1 MFGRN
6 APSLSPKTP
15 SSSPLRK
22 IQKYL
27 DNSLKKKKK
36 SSAVGIEP
44 YKAILSK
51 DVGSSNDD
59 MMDHASSTLT
69 QIENYSAAVDSSS
82 SSNLSEVTT
91 NLAAVATI
99 SQIPNSHPLTI
110 RTGDKASYWC
120 SSSDNLYVEK
130 KCSER
135 AYRVLSYRKDSKTGK
150 RVIFDILDGKP
161 YFLSHGDGK
170 RVTHNAIV
178 FETRSA
184 ALSERFPSNQVSNC
198 LQ

>member
-6 APSLSPKTP
+6 APSSPKTP

-27 DNSLKKKKK
+27 DKSLKKKK
-36 SSAVGIEP
+36 SVVGIEP

-51 DVGSSNDD
+51 DVGSSGGDGDD

-69 QIENYSAAVDSSS
+69 HIENYSAAVDSTSH
-82 SSNLSEVTT
+82 LSEVTT
-91 NLAAVATI
+91 TLAAGATM
-99 SQIPNSHPLTI
+99 SQVPNSHPLTI

-161 YFLSHGDGK
+161 YFLSLGDGK
-170 RVTHNAIV
+170 RITHNAIA

-184 ALSERFPSNQVSNC
+184 ALSERFPSNQVSN
-198 LQ
+198 